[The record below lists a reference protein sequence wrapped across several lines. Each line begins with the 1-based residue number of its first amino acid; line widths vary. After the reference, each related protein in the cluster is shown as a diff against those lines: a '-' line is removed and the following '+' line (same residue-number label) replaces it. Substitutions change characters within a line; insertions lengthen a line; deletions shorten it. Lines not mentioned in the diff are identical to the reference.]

1 MLSGCKRSEFP
12 RQPLQHC
19 LGCWHQL
26 LHLAVLHGTLVNGVA
41 TFTTTAIQ
49 AGNALTYATGDSN
62 YSSGASP
69 AISVLAK
76 KAEFEWTNRISL
88 DGALT

>member
-1 MLSGCKRSEFP
+1 VGAKGASFLASLYNIVSGAGINYYTSQYYTELWSTVSLP
-12 RQPLQHC
+12 SPQ
-19 LGCWHQL
+19 
-26 LHLAVLHGTLVNGVA
+26 
-41 TFTTTAIQ
+41 AIQ

-76 KAEFEWTNRISL
+76 KAEFE
-88 DGALT
+88 